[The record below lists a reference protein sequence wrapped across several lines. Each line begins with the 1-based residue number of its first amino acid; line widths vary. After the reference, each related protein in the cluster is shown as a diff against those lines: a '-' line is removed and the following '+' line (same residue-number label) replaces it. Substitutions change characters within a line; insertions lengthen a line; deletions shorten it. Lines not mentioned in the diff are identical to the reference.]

1 MKEEVAK
8 KLVEA
13 ARSGKYKQ
21 TRGCLRST
29 KKVVEAGIDV
39 SEERSCFCI
48 LGILCDLFANE
59 HSFAY
64 WKRSTFAGRP
74 TPEMLFV
81 LDVTDSDQKVEKC
94 AFESVLPQ
102 TVVEWAGLKSQAG
115 MFEVTN
121 DMVDDLPGQ
130 LGMTEALM
138 NLNDD
143 YYWDLH
149 RIADFVEKHWMHI

>member
-1 MKEEVAK
+1 
-8 KLVEA
+8 
-13 ARSGKYKQ
+13 
-21 TRGCLRST
+21 
-29 KKVVEAGIDV
+29 
-39 SEERSCFCI
+39 
-48 LGILCDLFANE
+48 
-59 HSFAY
+59 
-64 WKRSTFAGRP
+64 
-74 TPEMLFV
+74 MLFV
-81 LDVTDSDQKVEKC
+81 LDGTDSDQKVEKC
-94 AFESVLPQ
+94 ALESSLPQ